1 MEYCIKTLHS
11 EGITAIPKWGE
22 GHPNE
27 ITRSVQEQEVGVTLE
42 RSDSE
47 SSWASAEG
55 SHLCMLIVWGNQQV
69 F

>member
-1 MEYCIKTLHS
+1 VMEYCINTLHS
-11 EGITAIPKWGE
+11 QGVTAVPKWGE

-27 ITRSVQEQEVGVTLE
+27 ITGSVKEQEVSVGRE

-55 SHLCMLIVWGNQQV
+55 SHCVVQ
-69 F
+69 

>member
-1 MEYCIKTLHS
+1 MEYCIKTLHGQ
-11 EGITAIPKWGE
+11 GITAVPKWGE

-27 ITRSVQEQEVGVTLE
+27 ITKSAMEQEVSVDRE

-55 SHLCMLIVWGNQQV
+55 THFHVTTYTVLKNV
-69 F
+69 